1 MSDETRT
8 TKPTRIYLAR
18 HGGTTSSAQDLY
30 AGAIDPPLSEEG
42 LAQVR
47 ALAKRLQAVKF
58 AAAYCSEKIRALRTA
73 TEICE
78 SQRIKPIVMTDLREI
93 NHGHWE
99 GQPRKLV
106 QEKFAAEYDRVSAD
120 PLSIAPQGGET
131 GSSVLARAMPAIAK
145 IAADHAGESVLVVS
159 HTGTNRLLLCAL
171 LGIDPRRYRDRTVQ
185 DLACLNIL
193 DYRGPGNVQLILMND
208 TSHYRQI

>member
-1 MSDETRT
+1 MSES
-8 TKPTRIYLAR
+8 TRIYLAR
-18 HGGTTSSAQDLY
+18 HGGTTASAQDLY

-42 LAQVR
+42 VAQVR
-47 ALAKRLQAVKF
+47 ALARRLQSVEF
-58 AAAYCSEKIRALRTA
+58 AAAYCSEKIRAVRTA
-73 TEICE
+73 SEICE
-78 SQRIKPIVMTDLREI
+78 FHQIKPAILTDLREI

-106 QEKFAAEYDRVSAD
+106 QEKFADEYARVSAD
-120 PLSIAPQGGET
+120 PMSIAPQGGET

-145 IAADHAGESVLVVS
+145 IAADHAGQSVLVVS

-171 LGIDPRRYRDRTVQ
+171 LGIDPRRYRDRTAQ

-193 DYRGPGNVQLILMND
+193 DYRGPGEVLLVLMND
-208 TSHYRQI
+208 TSHYRSIA